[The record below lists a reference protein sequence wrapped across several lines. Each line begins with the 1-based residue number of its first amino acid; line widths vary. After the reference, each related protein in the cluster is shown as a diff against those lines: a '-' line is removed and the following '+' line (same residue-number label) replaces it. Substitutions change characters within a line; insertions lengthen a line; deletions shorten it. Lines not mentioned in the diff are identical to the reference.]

1 MSPTKQDRD
10 NSGKEP
16 KLLQVT
22 EWRKKKKKLWEKPG
36 SVMFSASSPLTTN
49 ENCAIMIQ
57 STSQVRIRL

>member
-1 MSPTKQDRD
+1 MK
-10 NSGKEP
+10 
-16 KLLQVT
+16 
-22 EWRKKKKKLWEKPG
+22 KKKKKLWEKPG